1 MRAGNPGWQEDFRSD
16 LLEQSFHPGF
26 ASGALE
32 TAWDESTTRCPKDS
46 NTAPE
51 DQIPDFG
58 GRPALILMREEQPMR
73 SEGHELLHL
82 ILEDGC
88 LIRCIEGEQ
97 QAVGFKAVEEIGH
110 PIGDIRIGGV
120 PAGQV

>member
-1 MRAGNPGWQEDFRSD
+1 MKFAITPLARPQNSRSFSESLRTCLRTGNPGWQEDFRSD

-26 ASGALE
+26 APGALE

-58 GRPALILMREEQPMR
+58 G
-73 SEGHELLHL
+73 
-82 ILEDGC
+82 
-88 LIRCIEGEQ
+88 
-97 QAVGFKAVEEIGH
+97 
-110 PIGDIRIGGV
+110 
-120 PAGQV
+120 